1 MAKNLF
7 IDASHPSQTRV
18 VLKSENDIEDYEYE
32 GKNNNLIKN
41 NIYLGKVSRI
51 EPSLQAAFIDFG
63 RERHGFL
70 SFNDIQS
77 DYYQIP
83 QSDIELIKKE
93 EEETRIEL
101 QKQSEIEEKNLDEKD
116 FEEKILEPENK
127 LQISDEE
134 NQVGEKNLD
143 LKKNNFPIR
152 KKKYKIQEVIKPNQ
166 VILVQVLKDERGLK
180 GAALTTFISIA
191 GKYTV
196 LMPNTP
202 KGGGISRKIFNP
214 IERKKI
220 RQILNLIDI
229 PKEMGLIVRTAGS
242 NKTKNDI
249 ENDLKNSINSW
260 EGIKKKAM
268 DSLAPSIIFQESD
281 IIKRSIRDMVDDEVQ
296 NIFVE
301 GNEGYQKAK
310 MYIKQLMPKQIKK
323 VKKYRDKNPLFFK
336 NNIETKLY
344 EIYKT
349 EVKLKSGGYLVINP
363 TEALVSIDV
372 NSGKSIKQ
380 RNVENT
386 AFDTNLEAAE
396 EISRQIKIRDLSG
409 LIIIDFIDMHNFSNR
424 RQVERKLKEKCR
436 KDRARIQIGRITHFG
451 LLEMSRQRLRESNV
465 KWVMSLTNESQSFK
479 ILKLAEIKCLENK
492 SKEILIYLNKKIL
505 DFLSKNS
512 EEDILFFQ
520 GVSPVVGGTEAEAT
534 AKAAEY
540 IDQFSTEGSL
550 AHLSGGIGIDMGVV
564 DLDQPLDTI
573 NPQSMRGF
581 IKSLIESAPD
591 KKRTFRDLIRNR
603 MAGQF
608 LTGTPEQIADA
619 LEEWQQR
626 GVDGFNIVYSVTP
639 GTFMDFID
647 GVVPVLQSRGLVQRE
662 YSPGPLR
669 EKIFGDPKLPD
680 RHIGARYRQL
690 S

>member
-1 MAKNLF
+1 MPKNLF
-7 IDASHPSQTRV
+7 IDASHPTRTRV
-18 VLKSENDIEDYEYE
+18 VLKSEYDIEDYEYE

-51 EPSLQAAFIDFG
+51 EPSLQAAFVDFG

-101 QKQSEIEEKNLDEKD
+101 QKQSEIQEKD
-116 FEEKILEPENK
+116 LEQKDLEEKILEPERK
-127 LQISDEE
+127 LENNEE
-134 NQVGEKNLD
+134 ESQTNEKTQEINSSKLS
-143 LKKNNFPIR
+143 IR
-152 KKKYKIQEVIKPNQ
+152 KKRYKIQEVIKPNQ

-214 IERKKI
+214 IDRKKI
-220 RQILNLIDI
+220 RQILNLIEI

-249 ENDLKNSINSW
+249 ENDLKNSITAW
-260 EGIKKKAM
+260 EDIKSSAM
-268 DSLAPSIIFQESD
+268 ESIAPSLIFEESD
-281 IIKRSIRDMVDDEVQ
+281 IIKRSIRDMVDDDVQ

-310 MYIKQLMPKQIKK
+310 VYIKQLMPKQIKK
-323 VKKYRDKNPLFFK
+323 VKKYRDKVPLFFK
-336 NNIETKLY
+336 NNIEAKLY

-363 TEALVSIDV
+363 TEALVSVDV

-380 RNVENT
+380 KNVEST

-396 EISRQIKIRDLSG
+396 EIARQIKIRDLSG

-424 RQVERKLKEKCR
+424 RNVERKLKEKCR
-436 KDRARIQIGRITHFG
+436 ADRARIQIGRITHFG

-465 KWVMSLTNESQSFK
+465 KWIMSLTNESQALK
-479 ILKLAEIKCLENK
+479 VLKLAEIKSLENK
-492 SKEILIYLNKKIL
+492 SKEILVYLNKKII

-512 EEDILFFQ
+512 EEDVVYFQ
-520 GVSPVVGGTEAEAT
+520 NKNKIKITFKEDLAFGVNDYKLEFKKNNKIIE
-534 AKAAEY
+534 
-540 IDQFSTEGSL
+540 
-550 AHLSGGIGIDMGVV
+550 
-564 DLDQPLDTI
+564 TI
-573 NPQSMRGF
+573 QSENI
-581 IKSLIESAPD
+581 IKNETNIIRFED
-591 KKRTFRDLIRNR
+591 KKKKFKKPFVKNTKKKYF
-603 MAGQF
+603 
-608 LTGTPEQIADA
+608 
-619 LEEWQQR
+619 
-626 GVDGFNIVYSVTP
+626 
-639 GTFMDFID
+639 
-647 GVVPVLQSRGLVQRE
+647 
-662 YSPGPLR
+662 
-669 EKIFGDPKLPD
+669 K
-680 RHIGARYRQL
+680 RYKKK
-690 S
+690 SK

>member
-1 MAKNLF
+1 MPKNLF
-7 IDASHPSQTRV
+7 IDASHPNQTRV
-18 VLKSENDIEDYEYE
+18 VLKSDNDIEDYEYE

-51 EPSLQAAFIDFG
+51 EPSLQAAFVDFG

-83 QSDIELIKKE
+83 QNDLDVIKKE
-93 EEETRIEL
+93 EEENRIEL
-101 QKQSEIEEKNLDEKD
+101 QKQSEIQEKNLEEKD
-116 FEEKILEPENK
+116 LEEKILEPENK
-127 LQISDEE
+127 IEINDEDKQ
-134 NQVGEKNLD
+134 NTEKNIT
-143 LKKNNFPIR
+143 NNQNNYSI
-152 KKKYKIQEVIKPNQ
+152 KKKRYKIQEVIKPNQ

-196 LMPNTP
+196 LMPNTA

-220 RQILNLIDI
+220 REILNLIQI

-249 ENDLKNSINSW
+249 ENDLKNSIKSW
-260 EGIKKKAM
+260 EEIKNKAM
-268 DSLAPSIIFQESD
+268 DSLAPSLIFQESD
-281 IIKRSIRDMVDDEVQ
+281 IIKRIVRDMVDDDIQ

-310 MYIKQLMPKQIKK
+310 LYIKQLMPKQLKK
-323 VKKYRDKNPLFFK
+323 VKKYRDKIPLFFK
-336 NNIETKLY
+336 NNIEAKLY

-380 RNVENT
+380 KNVEST
-386 AFDTNLEAAE
+386 ALDTNLEAAE

-424 RQVERKLKEKCR
+424 RQVERKLKERCR

-465 KWVMSLTNESQSFK
+465 KWAMSLTNESQALK
-479 ILKLAEIKCLENK
+479 ILKLVEIKCLENK
-492 SKEILIYLNKKIL
+492 AKEIIVNLNKKII

-512 EEDILFFQ
+512 EEDIVFFQ
-520 GVSPVVGGTEAEAT
+520 NKNKV
-534 AKAAEY
+534 K
-540 IDQFSTEGSL
+540 
-550 AHLSGGIGIDMGVV
+550 LSFKE
-564 DLDQPLDTI
+564 DLDFGINDYKIEFKAKNNKTI
-573 NPQSMRGF
+573 EVIQTEKL
-581 IKSLIESAPD
+581 IKSENNIIKFEEKKKKLD
-591 KKRTFRDLIRNR
+591 KKF
-603 MAGQF
+603 
-608 LTGTPEQIADA
+608 
-619 LEEWQQR
+619 
-626 GVDGFNIVYSVTP
+626 
-639 GTFMDFID
+639 
-647 GVVPVLQSRGLVQRE
+647 
-662 YSPGPLR
+662 
-669 EKIFGDPKLPD
+669 PKKT
-680 RHIGARYRQL
+680 RKKFFKKYKKK
-690 S
+690 SK